1 MIEPIVMNQNF
12 ERIKQIDDYSSLI
25 WTTRYYECGDFE
37 IVLPVTEEYN
47 EIIIKGNYL
56 VRDDDEHVGI
66 IEDIT
71 IDSPEDNAE
80 RMIVT
85 GRFAE
90 SILARRII
98 GEQTQLYGTISAGI
112 STLIYD
118 NIINPEIL
126 ERKISN
132 FSVLASD
139 FPDCLEAQYT
149 GKNLLD
155 VIVDICKTT
164 HTGFGVRLTE
174 DNVFQFYLYKG
185 TDRSYAQNEN
195 PYVIFS
201 EEYDNLQ
208 SSQYT
213 RNSSGIVTDVLVAGE
228 GEGLDRKTLWVS
240 QTSQSGLDRYEK
252 YVDQRNLSTNDGE
265 ITEEEYNAQM
275 QEEGLENITQITS
288 AFEGIV
294 YFDNVEYKKDVYMGD
309 VVVIENKDWN
319 VSINSRLIEVIE
331 SVNEAGVYDT
341 IPTFGV

>member
-112 STLIYD
+112 STLVYD
-118 NIINPEIL
+118 NIINPDIT

-139 FPDCLEAQYT
+139 FPDRLEAQYT

-185 TDRSYAQNEN
+185 TDRSYEQNEN

-201 EEYDNLQ
+201 DEYDNLQ

-213 RNSSGIVTDVLVAGE
+213 RNSSEMVTDVLVAGE
-228 GEGLDRKTLWVS
+228 GEGQDHDLDEPPGYVRGQVGREHLGVGAGDVHVAALGVH
-240 QTSQSGLDRYEK
+240 QGRDGLLPALHVLDLVQDDVLGSGSADPPDEDPVEVLPVL
-252 YVDQRNLSTNDGE
+252 YVAVL
-265 ITEEEYNAQM
+265 
-275 QEEGLENITQITS
+275 EGLE
-288 AFEGIV
+288 V
-294 YFDNVEYKKDVYMGD
+294 YPDYVVRFDAVGD
-309 VVVIENKDWN
+309 ELVAVHIQ
-319 VSINSRLIEVIE
+319 
-331 SVNEAGVYDT
+331 
-341 IPTFGV
+341 

>member
-1 MIEPIVMNQNF
+1 MIEPIVMNKNF
-12 ERIKQIDDYSSLI
+12 ERVKQIDDYSSLI
-25 WTTRYYECGDFE
+25 WTSRYYECGDFE

-71 IDSPEDNAE
+71 IDSPEDDAE

-90 SILARRII
+90 SLLARRII
-98 GEQTQLYGTISAGI
+98 GEQTQLYGTISSGI
-112 STLIYD
+112 AALIYD
-118 NIINPEIL
+118 NVINPDIQ
-126 ERKISN
+126 ERKIEN
-132 FSVLASD
+132 FAVIPTNFTD
-139 FPDCLEAQYT
+139 RLEAQYT
-149 GKNLLD
+149 GKNLLE
-155 VIVDICKTT
+155 VIVDICKAT
-164 HTGFGVRLTE
+164 HTGFGIRLSE
-174 DNVFQFYLYKG
+174 ANVFEFYLYKG
-185 TDRSYAQNEN
+185 EDRSYGQAKN
-195 PYVIFS
+195 PYVVFS
-201 EEYDNLQ
+201 DEYDNLE

-213 RNSSGIVTDVLVAGE
+213 RDSSELVTDVLVAGE
-228 GEGLDRKTLWVS
+228 GEGQDRKTLWVS
-240 QTSQSGLDRYEK
+240 INNNSGLERYEK

-275 QEEGLENITQITS
+275 REEGLENITQITS
-288 AFEGIV
+288 AFEGTV

-331 SVNEAGVYDT
+331 SINESGVYET